1 MSGGAFDYKQYSIGQ
16 IADDIQQEIEKSG
29 RAKTKEELDQ
39 EFYYGED
46 EPDPNHYRYPDE
58 VLMKFIE
65 AVRLLRKAEV
75 YAHRID
81 WLLSG
86 DDGEEQFLRRLK
98 QDLNDK
104 ERFS

>member
-1 MSGGAFDYKQYSIGQ
+1 MSGGAFDYKQYIISQ

-29 RAKTKEELDQ
+29 RAKTKKELEQ
-39 EFYYGED
+39 EFYFSD

-65 AVRLLRKAEV
+65 AVRLLRKAEI

-98 QDLNDK
+98 QDLNEQ

>member
-1 MSGGAFDYKQYSIGQ
+1 MSGGKFDYKQYIIGQ

-29 RAKTKEELDQ
+29 RAKTKKELEQ
-39 EFYYGED
+39 EFYYSED
-46 EPDPNHYRYPDE
+46 KPDPNHYRYPDE

-65 AVRLLRKAEV
+65 AVRLLRKAEI

-86 DDGEEQFLRRLK
+86 DDGEEQFLRRLN
-98 QDLNDK
+98 QDLNEQ

>member
-29 RAKTKEELDQ
+29 RAKTKKELEQ

-46 EPDPNHYRYPDE
+46 EPDKHHYRYPDE
-58 VLMKFIE
+58 VMEKFIE
-65 AVRLLRKAEV
+65 AVRLLRQAEV

-86 DDGEEQFLRRLK
+86 DDGEEQFLRRLN

-104 ERFS
+104 ERFY